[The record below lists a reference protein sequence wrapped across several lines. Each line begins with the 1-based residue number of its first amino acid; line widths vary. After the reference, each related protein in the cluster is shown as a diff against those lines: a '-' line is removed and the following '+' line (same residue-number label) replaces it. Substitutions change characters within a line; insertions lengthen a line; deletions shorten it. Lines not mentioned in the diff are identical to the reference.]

1 MNQIETVDT
10 SAVTEQAPRSPRT
23 AVLLSAVLTLAFVA
37 AASAFA
43 VLASSTRQLGFADV
57 LLVVAFAWLVGLD
70 YPVGAGAAVPAQLAF
85 VPMLFVLPL
94 RFVPLA
100 ACAGLLLSLT
110 VTLARGKRPHLC
122 PNAFGA
128 CWFALPPAA
137 ILLLAGE
144 QPFAWR
150 HWPIYAAAFIA
161 QSLTDLMLTVF
172 YERFV
177 NRVSVRSLLEVLG
190 TVYAFDALLTPVAF
204 LAAGG
209 GPYAFLALL
218 PLTGV
223 LHALGRERRSRL
235 DTQSEAERLDTL
247 AHVDDLT
254 SAANR
259 RSFDQR
265 LTVEVARA
273 RRSGSSLSV
282 CALDLDHFKRYN
294 DTFGHPAGDELL
306 RRVTASWSATLRP
319 EAMLARIGGEEFG
332 LILPAAQLRVAEVI
346 VERLRAATPH
356 EVTFSAGVAVWD
368 GTETIADLVARAD
381 GALYRAKSDGRNR
394 LVVAA

>member
-1 MNQIETVDT
+1 MNQIETADT
-10 SAVTEQAPRSPRT
+10 GPVTEQAPRSPRT
-23 AVLLSAVLTLAFVA
+23 AVLLSAFLALAFLV

-70 YPVGAGAAVPAQLAF
+70 YPIGAGAAVPAQLAF

-100 ACAGLLLSLT
+100 ACAGLVLSLT
-110 VTLARGKRPHLC
+110 FTLARGKRPHLC

-144 QPFAWR
+144 QPFAWS
-150 HWPIYAAAFIA
+150 HWPLYVAAFVA
-161 QSLTDLMLTVF
+161 QSLTDLILTVF

-177 NRVSVRSLLEVLG
+177 NRAGVRSLLGILG
-190 TVYAFDALLTPVAF
+190 TVYAFDALLTPVAL

-235 DTQSEAERLDTL
+235 DTQSEADRLDTL

-265 LTVEVARA
+265 LTVELARA

-294 DTFGHPAGDELL
+294 DTFGHPAGDDLL
-306 RRVTASWSATLRP
+306 RRVTAAWGATLRP

-346 VERLRAATPH
+346 VERLRTATPH

-368 GTETIADLVARAD
+368 GTETFPELIARAD
-381 GALYRAKSDGRNR
+381 EALYRAKSDGRNR

>member
-1 MNQIETVDT
+1 MYGSKRPIK
-10 SAVTEQAPRSPRT
+10 SPVTEQAPRSSRT
-23 AVLLSAVLTLAFVA
+23 AVVLSAGLTLPFLL

-43 VLASSTRQLGFADV
+43 VLASSTRRLGFADL
-57 LLVVAFAWLVGLD
+57 LLVLALAWLVGLD

-85 VPMLFVLPL
+85 VPMLFVMPL

-100 ACAGLLLSLT
+100 ACAALLLALAI
-110 VTLARGKRPHLC
+110 TLARGKRPHIC
-122 PNAFGA
+122 PNALGA

-144 QPFAWR
+144 QPFGWS
-150 HWPIYAAAFIA
+150 HWPVYVAAFAA
-161 QSLTDLMLTVF
+161 QSVTDLILTVF
-172 YERFV
+172 YEGFV
-177 NRVSVRSLLEVLG
+177 NRMSVRSLLGILG

-223 LHALGRERRSRL
+223 LHALGRERRNL
-235 DTQSEAERLDTL
+235 IDTQSEADRLDTL

-265 LTVEVARA
+265 LTVELARA

-294 DTFGHPAGDELL
+294 DTFGHPAGDDLL
-306 RRVTASWSATLRP
+306 RRVTAAWSATLRP

-368 GTETIADLVARAD
+368 GTETFAELIARAD
-381 GALYRAKSDGRNR
+381 EALYRAKSDGRDR